1 MQQPRAGLRL
11 SGDID
16 IPGVGMTQQL
26 TVDVRQ
32 DDPFTVITVD
42 GEIDIET
49 APQLRE
55 AVTQVTDA
63 GADRLVFD
71 LSDVAFVDSIGLG
84 VFVLARK
91 KMLLRQG
98 TVDIVAPTRRVVAI
112 FRIAGLDD
120 VFTLRPTLAAVFA
133 DQDPAEPA

>member
-1 MQQPRAGLRL
+1 
-11 SGDID
+11 
-16 IPGVGMTQQL
+16 MTQLL

-32 DDPFTVITVD
+32 DDPFTVIAVR

-55 AVTQVTDA
+55 VVTEVTDA

-71 LSDVAFVDSIGLG
+71 LSEVGFVDSIGLG

-91 KMLLRQG
+91 KMLLRRG
-98 TVDIVAPTRRVVAI
+98 TVDIVASTRRVVAI
-112 FRIAGLDD
+112 FRIAGLEEL
-120 VFTLRPTLAAVFA
+120 FTLRPTLAAVFA
-133 DQDPAEPA
+133 DEDPAEPA

>member
-1 MQQPRAGLRL
+1 
-11 SGDID
+11 
-16 IPGVGMTQQL
+16 MTQLL

-32 DDPFTVITVD
+32 DDPFTVITAR

-55 AVTQVTDA
+55 VVTEVTDA

-71 LSDVAFVDSIGLG
+71 LSDVGFVDSIGLG

-91 KMLLRQG
+91 KMQLRQG
-98 TVDIVAPTRRVVAI
+98 TVDIGASTRRVVAI
-112 FRIAGLDD
+112 FRIAGLDQL
-120 VFTLRPTLAAVFA
+120 FRLRPTLAAVFA
-133 DQDPAEPA
+133 DEDPAEPA

>member
-1 MQQPRAGLRL
+1 
-11 SGDID
+11 
-16 IPGVGMTQQL
+16 MTQQL
-26 TVDVRQ
+26 TVDVRH
-32 DDPFTVITVD
+32 DDPHTIIEVS

-55 AVTQVTDA
+55 IVTEVTDA

-71 LSDVAFVDSIGLG
+71 LSDVTFVDSVGLG

-98 TVDIVAPTRRVVAI
+98 HVGIVAPTRRVVAI
-112 FRIAGLDD
+112 FKIAGLEELFH
-120 VFTLRPTLAAVFA
+120 VRPSLAALLA
-133 DQDPAEPA
+133 DEDPAEPA